1 MTVCNYTTEIYMLHV
16 TNSCSY
22 KRHSTL
28 IFSRKSIYPKY
39 YIIIKANI
47 NLFRTNDA
55 LLDVVKDITLDAQ
68 NSIIIPAKIMSDGSY
83 RDTVIF
89 SIIES
94 EWKACKHSL
103 NYKIEQ
109 NHKKTYR

>member
-1 MTVCNYTTEIYMLHV
+1 
-16 TNSCSY
+16 
-22 KRHSTL
+22 
-28 IFSRKSIYPKY
+28 
-39 YIIIKANI
+39 
-47 NLFRTNDA
+47 
-55 LLDVVKDITLDAQ
+55 
-68 NSIIIPAKIMSDGSY
+68 MSDGSY

-109 NHKKTYR
+109 NHKKPTANTGFASGGLKCKILAMSF